1 MRNCWRR
8 QVSTL
13 VFSLTSALGAL
24 WPGVSKADYVGNK
37 YTDPTTGQVLEYNV
51 YVPAGYDQTKKYPL
65 MVFLHA
71 ANTNQIPPPRTLA
84 SDGVGWTGTFL
95 KSPYLATDP
104 SFFMI
109 PISQTNMSGWGEAT
123 QPISTP
129 EKFEGELTIKVLKSD
144 VMTKYNIDPNRLYI
158 TGPSMGGRGTWDI
171 LRRYPTLFAAAAPAA
186 APASPDD
193 AALFLNQNIWAIC
206 GEVDPIVQ
214 GERDAVDAIRKLGGN
229 PIYTELAG
237 HGHDSWRWVYPDP
250 QFVPWIYAQRLGIP
264 WWTVS
269 KPPVAP
275 FTGGT
280 PVATLTANQ
289 PVTMPPANLPT
300 SFGGAPGT
308 AGGGAGAPGSGS
320 GGAAVPSGTGGKPG
334 GGAGGAVG
342 AVGTGSSSNVGTGGG
357 TSGTTPA
364 GTGGEVLAGTGG
376 AAPTP
381 SSSSGGAPG
390 APGAPG
396 STAPGAAATGGSG
409 VATAGTGGGAASG
422 PNQSGSGSSSGGGCS
437 YGGRATRAGGLGLL
451 AGLALL
457 ASRRRRGHERRRQSE
472 PSNP

>member
-1 MRNCWRR
+1 MRNRWRR

-13 VFSLTSALGAL
+13 VFSLTSVLGLL

-37 YTDPTTGQVLEYNV
+37 YTDPATGQVLEYNV

-71 ANTNQIPPPRTLA
+71 ANTNQIPPPRTLS

-95 KSPYLATDP
+95 RSPYLAGDP

-214 GERDAVDAIRKLGGN
+214 GERDAVAAIRKLGGN

-280 PVATLTANQ
+280 PAATLSANQ

-300 SFGGAPGT
+300 SFGGAPGNV
-308 AGGGAGAPGSGS
+308 GGGAGAPGSGS
-320 GGAAVPSGTGGKPG
+320 GGATVASGTGGKPG
-334 GGAGGAVG
+334 GGAAGAG
-342 AVGTGSSSNVGTGGG
+342 NIGTGGG
-357 TSGTTPA
+357 TGGTTPA
-364 GTGGEVLAGTGG
+364 GTGGEVLVGTGG
-376 AAPTP
+376 AAPSA

-390 APGAPG
+390 ATTPGG
-396 STAPGAAATGGSG
+396 AATGGSG
-409 VATAGTGGGAASG
+409 VATTGTGGAAASG

-451 AGLALL
+451 AGLAFL
-457 ASRRRRGHERRRQSE
+457 ASRRRRAGVRASRQ
-472 PSNP
+472 NR

>member
-422 PNQSGSGSSSGGGCS
+422 PNQSGSGSSSGCS

>member
-1 MRNCWRR
+1 MRNRWRR

-13 VFSLTSALGAL
+13 VFSLTSALAVL
-24 WPGVSKADYVGNK
+24 WPGASKADYVGNK

-280 PVATLTANQ
+280 PAATLTANQ

-300 SFGGAPGT
+300 SFGGAPGSV
-308 AGGGAGAPGSGS
+308 GGGAGASGSGN
-320 GGAAVPSGTGGKPG
+320 GGAAVAAGTGGKPG
-334 GGAGGAVG
+334 GGAGGVVG
-342 AVGTGSSSNVGTGGG
+342 AAGSAGPGNVGTGGG
-357 TSGTTPA
+357 SGGTTPA

-381 SSSSGGAPG
+381 TSSSGGAPG
-390 APGAPG
+390 
-396 STAPGAAATGGSG
+396 STTSGGVATGGSG
-409 VATAGTGGGAASG
+409 VATTGTGGGGVGSG
-422 PNQSGSGSSSGGGCS
+422 SNQSGTGSSSGGGCS

-451 AGLALL
+451 AGLAFL
-457 ASRRRRGHERRRQSE
+457 AARRRRTHEPRPQSD

>member
-364 GTGGEVLAGTGG
+364 GTGGEVRAGTGG